1 MVDEERRDGIDGE
14 GSAVGEKL
22 QKELQ
27 SLNTK
32 GVQVQFDLKGVP
44 NSSAK
49 KTPAGRGRGGSAAAS
64 VKKGGRAAASVKNVF
79 LVGSSVSVLVYRVD
93 S

>member
-1 MVDEERRDGIDGE
+1 MVDEERRDGIDKE

-64 VKKGGRAAASVKNVF
+64 VKKGGRAGAK
-79 LVGSSVSVLVYRVD
+79 RKR
-93 S
+93 